1 MREGSVADCAYI
13 IASGKV
19 EVFRTDVD
27 GEKKVLGVL
36 RDGDIFGEMALIDG
50 LPRSAS
56 VRALVDSSV
65 NVLTKDVFNTMSD
78 KNPKALMPI
87 LKVLVSRLRS
97 TLDILGDTGSDS
109 RRNAS

>member
-1 MREGSVADCAYI
+1 MTEGSIADCAYI

-19 EVFRTDVD
+19 EVYKKGPD
-27 GEKKVLGVL
+27 GEKKVVGVL
-36 RDGDIFGEMALIDG
+36 SDGDIFGEMALIDG

-65 NVLTKDVFNTMSD
+65 NILTKEVFDAMSD

-87 LKVLVSRLRS
+87 LKVLVSRLRA
-97 TLDILGDTGSDS
+97 TLDIVEKSPS
-109 RRNAS
+109 SPRKAS